1 MKQLKNNS
9 RRLIEI
15 NGRQKLIKDA
25 GGNVMQAMSG
35 DKVQL
40 IPGTGNWI
48 DVSDEIAA
56 SKYVAILVK
65 EGDIEEREAEKSA
78 EDVSEYAN
86 MTKAELLECA
96 TTLEIEGVSASD
108 TKADIIEAI
117 EAAE

>member
-48 DVSDEIAA
+48 DVPDEIAK
-56 SKYVAILVK
+56 SKYVSLLIE
-65 EGDIEEREAEKSA
+65 EGDIEMQTKKTSA
-78 EDVSEYAN
+78 
-86 MTKAELLECA
+86 KK
-96 TTLEIEGVSASD
+96 ASD
-108 TKADIIEAI
+108 TAKKEEASPEE

>member
-48 DVSDEIAA
+48 DVSDEIAK
-56 SKYVAILVK
+56 SKYVALLVE
-65 EGDIEEREAEKSA
+65 EGDIEMQTKKTSAKKTSEAAKKE
-78 EDVSEYAN
+78 
-86 MTKAELLECA
+86 
-96 TTLEIEGVSASD
+96 
-108 TKADIIEAI
+108 EALPEE